1 MTTASRIAIALVLLA
16 SSRASAQPTAASL
29 FASRVEVVAPS
40 SELVR
45 VRLPTEILDA
55 AGPGID
61 LLRLDA
67 NGDQKLSL
75 TEFQGKR
82 EAEQAK
88 KQFDA
93 KDADK
98 DGSLTF
104 AEYSAEQ
111 PAAKGAPQK
120 PQRTPEE
127 NFARLDKNG
136 DKSVTFEEFKGKRD
150 ETQARTQFDR
160 KDADKDGKLTLE
172 EFKPKKKN
180 A

>member
-1 MTTASRIAIALVLLA
+1 MKRFLTGMCAAAVAACVAVPGLA
-16 SSRASAQPTAASL
+16 EEKKPPQEQQKKRSPEQV
-29 FASRVEVVAPS
+29 FK
-40 SELVR
+40 
-45 VRLPTEILDA
+45 
-55 AGPGID
+55 
-61 LLRLDA
+61 RLDA